1 MDEISKLNDILQTEI
16 TNHMNYNKYVLQIQ
30 KPELRQML
38 TQLRD
43 GKMQHVTQLQQ
54 EIKKLMQDQ
63 Q

>member
-16 TNHMNYNKYVLQIQ
+16 TNHMNYNKYMLEIQ

-43 GKMQHVTQLQQ
+43 GKMQHITQLQQ
-54 EIKKLMQDQ
+54 EINKKMQEQ